1 MARHAP
7 TLYRMCTA
15 GQIMDDLIP
24 ISRLEG
30 DVTYREYWILIIK
43 LLTKRINIQQGIIN
57 FQVVFQLII
66 PCWMLD
72 IKQIKNI
79 PRKICRDEI
88 NL

>member
-30 DVTYREYWILIIK
+30 DVTYREYWIFIIK

-57 FQVVFQLII
+57 FQVGNQLKTLL
-66 PCWMLD
+66 LD
-72 IKQIKNI
+72 IR
-79 PRKICRDEI
+79 PGR
-88 NL
+88 LPVAVGY